1 MKVPFT
7 NFSIDPSIIRFC
19 IVGVANTTIDF
30 VIFIT
35 LFYGF
40 GWNVAIANIL
50 SFTASLI
57 NSFTFNRIWSFSEMA
72 QDRKTG
78 HQFILFT
85 AASLSTLTLSTSV
98 LVFGEPYVPVIVLKV
113 SMIGLVPILN
123 YLLYRFVVF
132 R

>member
-1 MKVPFT
+1 MRIPFL
-7 NFSIDPSIIRFC
+7 NIYIDPSVIRFC

-30 VIFIT
+30 VIFIA
-35 LFYGF
+35 LFYGL

-57 NSFTFNRIWSFSEMA
+57 NSFIFNSKWSFSALPQGRRTE
-72 QDRKTG
+72 

-85 AASLSTLTLSTSV
+85 AASLSTLTLSTSI
-98 LVFGEPYVPVIVLKV
+98 LVFGSPYVPVIILKI
-113 SMIGLVPILN
+113 STIAMVPILN